1 MHDRGS
7 AAPTADGWTIAGEVE
22 RVHLALQLDAKA
34 RRSALHIPP
43 PPPLACGGQS
53 PSPACGGQLSS
64 SQLPVLCLPSRYGLF
79 SDDDAPVMKA
89 IDLVEFVAGEGAV
102 TVWTKLFGVRCL
114 CC

>member
-1 MHDRGS
+1 M
-7 AAPTADGWTIAGEVE
+7 
-22 RVHLALQLDAKA
+22 
-34 RRSALHIPP
+34 
-43 PPPLACGGQS
+43 
-53 PSPACGGQLSS
+53 SS